1 MATKKTN
8 KTTKRKRR
16 APRKA
21 EQLNKL
27 ETHYVTL
34 NEMYRAA
41 KAAGFSNEVAYWL
54 ITEPG
59 TSIPDWITGNKPNEI
74 VPRIDPTDDEDED

>member
-1 MATKKTN
+1 MAIKKTN
-8 KTTKRKRR
+8 KRTKRKRR

-41 KAAGFSNEVAYWL
+41 KAAGFTNEVAYWL

-59 TSIPDWITGNKPNEI
+59 TSIPDWI
-74 VPRIDPTDDEDED
+74 

>member
-1 MATKKTN
+1 
-8 KTTKRKRR
+8 
-16 APRKA
+16 
-21 EQLNKL
+21 
-27 ETHYVTL
+27 
-34 NEMYRAA
+34 MYRAA
-41 KAAGFSNEVAYWL
+41 KAAGFTNEVAYWL